1 MTQISLAPNGYLR
14 LTFEAHHVDI
24 APTAAGMS
32 VLVRILTAL
41 CGDGWEIEQ
50 S

>member
-1 MTQISLAPNGYLR
+1 MSRGLAIKLCA
-14 LTFEAHHVDI
+14 L
-24 APTAAGMS
+24 S